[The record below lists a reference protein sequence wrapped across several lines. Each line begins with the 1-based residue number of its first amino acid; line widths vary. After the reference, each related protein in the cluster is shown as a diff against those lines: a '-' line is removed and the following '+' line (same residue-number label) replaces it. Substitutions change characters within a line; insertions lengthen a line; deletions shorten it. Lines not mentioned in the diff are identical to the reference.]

1 MAKLNPQDLMEL
13 TAATAAATLTTS
25 RKFIRNYNYYKQQ
38 DGQTEIIQKSDLLAL
53 CHTIRL
59 DLFGLQNLLEDETKH
74 RSPFVVTLASQIND
88 ALEELHRKILFFEP
102 ELIESIIPTIDRQRQ
117 FWSQFTNEQFYNV
130 QLSSHI
136 EHSVTSDVL
145 NIQSM
150 IQRLPESATL

>member
-1 MAKLNPQDLMEL
+1 MAKLNPEDLIEL

-38 DGQTEIIQKSDLLAL
+38 AGQPEIIQKSDLLVL
-53 CHTIRL
+53 CHTMRL

-102 ELIESIIPTIDRQRQ
+102 ELIESIIPIIDRQRQ
-117 FWSQFTNEQFYNV
+117 FWSRYTDEQFYGV
-130 QLSSHI
+130 QLSSDI
-136 EHSVTSDVL
+136 EHSVSSDVL
-145 NIQSM
+145 RVQSM
-150 IQRLPESATL
+150 IQKLPESATL